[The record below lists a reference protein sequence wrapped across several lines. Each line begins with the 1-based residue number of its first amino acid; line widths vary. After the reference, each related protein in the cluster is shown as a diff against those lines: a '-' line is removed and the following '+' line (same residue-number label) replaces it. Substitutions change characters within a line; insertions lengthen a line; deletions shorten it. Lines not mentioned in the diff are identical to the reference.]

1 MTLIA
6 RPNSSTSAAVWMRG
20 VALVGAIG
28 AAVAGCASTPRPIA
42 VRAIAPTCADVNF
55 PIYFA
60 KGSDQLSDPAHQ
72 AILAGAAQVK
82 SCKVSEVDVLG
93 LADVD
98 GPAAANQALSRRR
111 ASIVA
116 QALIAAGMP
125 APLFDVEGLGE
136 TGARTAHGRR
146 AILQRKAEVDIH
158 IAPPAPVA
166 PAS

>member
-1 MTLIA
+1 MTLNS
-6 RPNSSTSAAVWMRG
+6 RPNLTSTAAAWMRG
-20 VALVGAIG
+20 VALASAIG
-28 AAVAGCASTPRPIA
+28 ALVAGCASAPRPIA
-42 VRAIAPTCADVNF
+42 VRAVAPVCADVNF

-82 SCKVSEVDVLG
+82 ACKVSEVDVLG
-93 LADVD
+93 LADID

-116 QALIAAGMP
+116 QALITAGMP
-125 APLFDVEGLGE
+125 APLFDVEGLGAS
-136 TGARTAHGRR
+136 GARTVHGRR

-158 IAPPAPVA
+158 IAPPAP
-166 PAS
+166 AS

>member
-1 MTLIA
+1 MTLTS
-6 RPNSSTSAAVWMRG
+6 RPNFSISAWARG
-20 VALVGAIG
+20 AALAGLVGAV
-28 AAVAGCASTPRPIA
+28 AAGCATAPRPIA
-42 VRAIAPTCADVNF
+42 VRAAAPVCADVNF

-60 KGSDQLSDPAHQ
+60 KGSDTLSEPAHQ

-82 SCKVSEVDVLG
+82 TCKVSEVDVLG

-111 ASIVA
+111 ASTVA

-136 TGARTAHGRR
+136 SGARTVHGHR

-158 IAPPAPVA
+158 IAPPQ

>member
-1 MTLIA
+1 MTLTS
-6 RPNSSTSAAVWMRG
+6 RPDSSTPAGAWMRG
-20 VALVGAIG
+20 VAMAGALG
-28 AAVAGCASTPRPIA
+28 AMVAGCATAPRPVA
-42 VRAIAPTCADVNF
+42 VRATTPVCADVNF

-60 KGSDQLSDPAHQ
+60 KGSDKLSDPARQ

-82 SCKVSEVDVLG
+82 ACKVSEVDVLG

-98 GPAAANQALSRRR
+98 GPAAANQDLSRRR

-116 QALIAAGMP
+116 QTLIAAGMP

-136 TGARTAHGRR
+136 SGARTVHGRR

-158 IAPPAPVA
+158 IAPPSP
-166 PAS
+166 S

>member
-6 RPNSSTSAAVWMRG
+6 RPHVTSSAAAWMRG
-20 VALVGAIG
+20 VALVSTLGAV
-28 AAVAGCASTPRPIA
+28 AAGCATAPRPVA
-42 VRAIAPTCADVNF
+42 VRAIAPVCSDVNF

-82 SCKVSEVDVLG
+82 ACKVSEVDVLG

-136 TGARTAHGRR
+136 SGARTVHGRHP
-146 AILQRKAEVDIH
+146 ILQRKAEVDIH
-158 IAPPAPVA
+158 IAPPTPA

>member
-1 MTLIA
+1 MTFMKLI
-6 RPNSSTSAAVWMRG
+6 SSIDACRSDAKTVQRL
-20 VALVGAIG
+20 ALAGLICAIVG
-28 AAVAGCASTPRPIA
+28 GCATPTRPIA
-42 VRAIAPTCADVNF
+42 VRSTAPVCADVNF

-60 KGSDQLSDPAHQ
+60 KGSDQLSEPAHE

-82 SCKVSEVDVLG
+82 TCTVSEVDVLG

-98 GPAAANQALSRRR
+98 GPAAANQDLSRRR

-136 TGARTAHGRR
+136 AGARTVHGRR
-146 AILQRKAEVDIH
+146 ALLQRKAEVDIH
-158 IAPPAPVA
+158 IAPPRT
-166 PAS
+166 S